1 MAEKNFLDE
10 MVSDK
15 PDSFKEEK
23 LIPIQR
29 EHNFKKYIGLIIAL
43 IVLIVLIIGIFFFIN
58 RPNITMEDFVGK
70 SKTDLTNFLRQ
81 NRIDANGVVFSE
93 EYSLDHDKD
102 IVISQSVS
110 ANSKIRSNA
119 KLNFTISKGP
129 NPADPIKVPSDL
141 KELKLAEIRAWI
153 NDNKIT
159 GARIRLENSD
169 VIPKDSV
176 IEISK
181 DLSELGDYKRGDDLV
196 IKVSRGPKDRGEI
209 VISKAES
216 YLEYENFAKRNN
228 LKINKQEAFSDTIQ
242 IGGVIE
248 VIPKPGSI
256 IKEGETI
263 NVYISKGKALIVPNF
278 IAMTKSEFEEFT
290 TRHSEFNIFKK
301 EIYSDSTNYIISQS
315 IKEGSA
321 IDSKELI
328 TVAVNKGKFN
338 LKEIGNSIIGMNL
351 YDLNKAFNLANE
363 SGYDIIAG
371 EWHSGGVYSREYE
384 KDQILS
390 YRCVVH
396 PSDTPIS
403 CDNDLPKHARILVTL
418 SKGKIYNLELNDIN
432 EFVSKLSSMKVNF
445 TSENKDLTLITKII
459 IDHPSEEKARYEIN
473 VNNQVIDNQSID
485 IYEGSSIILR

>member
-93 EYSLDHDKD
+93 EYSLEHDKD
-102 IVISQSVS
+102 IVISQSIS

-129 NPADPIKVPSDL
+129 NPADPIKVPSDI

-159 GARIRLENSD
+159 GARIRIENSD

-176 IEISK
+176 IEIPK

-196 IKVSRGPKDRGEI
+196 IKVSRGPKEKGEI
-209 VISKAES
+209 VIKQAKT
-216 YLEYENFAKRNN
+216 YLEYESFAKDNN
-228 LKINKQEAFSDTIQ
+228 LNINKIETFSDTAQ
-242 IGGVIE
+242 IGEVIE
-248 VIPKPGSI
+248 VNPKAGSS
-256 IKEGETI
+256 IKEGDTI
-263 NVYISKGKALIVPNF
+263 TVYVSKGKALIVPNF
-278 IAMTKSEFEEFT
+278 LSMNKNEIEEFSAKN
-290 TRHSEFNIFKK
+290 SELNIIKK
-301 EIYSDSTNYIISQS
+301 EIYSDASNYVISQS
-315 IKEGSA
+315 IKAGSA

-328 TVAVNKGKFN
+328 TISVNKGKFN
-338 LKEIGNSIIGMNL
+338 LKEIGSEIIGMNL
-351 YDLNKAFNLANE
+351 NDLNKAFSLVNE

-371 EWHSGGVYSREYE
+371 EWHSGGIYSREYE
-384 KDQILS
+384 KDKILS

-396 PSDTPIS
+396 PSDTPIN
-403 CDNDLPKHARILVTL
+403 CDNDLPKHARVLVTL